1 MSKET
6 RVYLIDLTNDFS
18 GVDVGNWNNL
28 TDEQWIQLSEE
39 QGNVFSLDGFQKQ
52 FNNELIGYETYIRFI
67 TIDN

>member
-18 GVDVGNWNNL
+18 GVDVGNWNNI

>member
-52 FNNELIGYETYIRFI
+52 FNNELIQYETYIRFI

>member
-18 GVDVGNWNNL
+18 GVDVGNWNNI

-67 TIDN
+67 TINN